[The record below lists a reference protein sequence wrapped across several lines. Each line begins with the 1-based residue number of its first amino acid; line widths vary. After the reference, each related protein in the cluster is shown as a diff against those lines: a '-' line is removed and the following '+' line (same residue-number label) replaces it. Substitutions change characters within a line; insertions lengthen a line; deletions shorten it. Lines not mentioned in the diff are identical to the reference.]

1 MRYIFVVLT
10 CVASGFLLVRIGI
23 ADFAKRVSDNPD
35 MFLKQSEAIQ
45 TVSPLKSPKQPP
57 SNAGNTKYY

>member
-1 MRYIFVVLT
+1 MRYILVVLT

-23 ADFAKRVSDNPD
+23 ADFAKHVSDNPD
-35 MFLKQSEAIQ
+35 MFVKQSEAIQ

-57 SNAGNTKYY
+57 PITVNMKYY